1 MSEGLV
7 KSMWTG
13 LPPGVDGAL
22 ELLSGGVLGPGDGA
36 DGADDSQE
44 DLDEESDW
52 RDITMFLLYSGLRC
66 NTGMTLKYLPMNS
79 IRLSQELFRHL

>member
-1 MSEGLV
+1 MRSRSACVRVSSCVILMSEGLV

-36 DGADDSQE
+36 DDSRE
-44 DLDEESDW
+44 DSDEESDW
-52 RDITMFLLYSGLRC
+52 RDITMFLLYSG
-66 NTGMTLKYLPMNS
+66 YVV
-79 IRLSQELFRHL
+79 